1 MKRTFAIRDVAEL
14 LGTTPR
20 RVEGWVER
28 GLLKPIQPGRG
39 PGTRRAFGL
48 ESAIAGMLLLKVQ
61 PVLGER
67 NEHLRELVPVFTD
80 VVSVLVTALSAR
92 LGEKPITL
100 AVASHEEGHVKGWDL
115 SYAAWLFFGQ
125 DRLGTTATE
134 HPIREVGA
142 RVKVAARGG

>member
-48 ESAIAGMLLLKVQ
+48 ESVIAGMLLLKMQ

-67 NEHLRELVPVFTD
+67 NEYLRELVPIFTD
-80 VVSVLVTALSAR
+80 LVYPLFTAVGAR
-92 LGEKPITL
+92 RGEKPITL
-100 AVASHEEGHVKGWDL
+100 
-115 SYAAWLFFGQ
+115 
-125 DRLGTTATE
+125 
-134 HPIREVGA
+134 
-142 RVKVAARGG
+142 